1 MWPTST
7 RFSEVLLGT
16 SRQWASKV
24 EVLYGAELVTT
35 LDVVVDGSVEID
47 DVAVRRSCNLRMVD
61 PSGTLTP
68 ASAKDLL
75 APKGTELR
83 LYRGLMVD
91 ASFEWVPLGVFG
103 IVEPEVSAHSS
114 GTQIR
119 VKGWD
124 RVDAVRTRR
133 FDAPYPVASGTP
145 TWQAISNIVTSR
157 LTVPVRITQSGN
169 TAPEVVFDA
178 LSDPW
183 DAVRKLATA
192 DNLSAYF
199 DQLGTLV
206 VEPYV
211 ESPTGITYQPG
222 PLSLLVATTRTIK
235 SDTTYSGVI
244 VTGEHPEAGAI
255 RSVLWDTDS
264 TSPTYYLG
272 PFGKRPYGYSSP
284 LIDTQAKADAAAAS
298 LLPKVTKMRQEITI
312 TTIGHPGHDI
322 GDAVTVIDGK
332 SRTNGTYVVAGGT
345 IPLRPTEPIRLKLQE
360 SAA

>member
-1 MWPTST
+1 MWPTTAGFTEALNST
-7 RFSEVLLGT
+7 ARRWS
-16 SRQWASKV
+16 SKV
-24 EVLYGAELVTT
+24 EVLYASELVTS
-35 LDVVVDGSVEID
+35 LDVVVDGSVDFD
-47 DVAVRRSCNLRMVD
+47 DVAVRRSCSLRLVD
-61 PSGTLTP
+61 PSGSLTP

-83 LYRGLMVD
+83 LYRGLLV
-91 ASFEWVPLGVFG
+91 AGEFEWVPLGVFG
-103 IVEPEVSAHSS
+103 IVEPEITAHGS

-133 FDAPYPVASGTP
+133 FEAAYPIASGTA
-145 TWQAISNIVTSR
+145 TWQAISDIVTSR

-169 TAPEVVFDA
+169 TTPEVVYDA

-183 DAVRKLATA
+183 DAVRKLAAA

-222 PLSLLVATTRTIK
+222 LSSLLVDTSRIIK
-235 SDTTYSGVI
+235 ADSTYSGVI

-255 RSVLWDTDS
+255 RSVLWDTDT
-264 TSPTYYLG
+264 TSATYYLG

-298 LLPKVTKMRQEITI
+298 ILPRVTKMRQEITI
-312 TTIGHPGHDI
+312 HTIGHPGHDI

-345 IPLRPTEPIRLKLQE
+345 IPLRPNGTIRLKLRE
-360 SAA
+360 TAL